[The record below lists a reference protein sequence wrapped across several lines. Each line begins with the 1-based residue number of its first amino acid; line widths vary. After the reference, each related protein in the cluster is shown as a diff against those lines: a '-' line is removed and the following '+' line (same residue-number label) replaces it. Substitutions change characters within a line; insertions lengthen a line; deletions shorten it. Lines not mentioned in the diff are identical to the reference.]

1 MLPGVGFSELLVLAL
16 AALIIVGPKD
26 LPMMMR
32 KVGQM
37 VGKGRAMAREF
48 QAAFEDIARQSEL
61 EELRKEIEDLKRT
74 NMMTEAQADL
84 ANMEGE
90 INSAVM
96 NKTREEAL
104 QAQKP
109 AADQSAPKPEPEAQ
123 TETAASDAAG
133 GDSPKSK
140 DDAA

>member
-26 LPMMMR
+26 LPLMMR

-96 NKTREEAL
+96 KKTMAEEKAS
-104 QAQKP
+104 AEAGAAKADKP
-109 AADQSAPKPEPEAQ
+109 APETAEATADTASPEAP
-123 TETAASDAAG
+123 A
-133 GDSPKSK
+133 PKSK

>member
-26 LPMMMR
+26 LPLMMR

-74 NMMTEAQADL
+74 NMMTEAEADL

-96 NKTREEAL
+96 KKTMAEEKAAT
-104 QAQKP
+104 QKAAETKADKP
-109 AADQSAPKPEPEAQ
+109 AA
-123 TETAASDAAG
+123 ETAEATANPASSEAPA
-133 GDSPKSK
+133 PKSK

>member
-26 LPMMMR
+26 LPLMMR

-37 VGKGRAMAREF
+37 
-48 QAAFEDIARQSEL
+48 AAFEDIARQSEL

-74 NMMTEAQADL
+74 NMMTEAEADL

-96 NKTREEAL
+96 KKTMAEEKAA
-104 QAQKP
+104 AQKAKETKADKP
-109 AADQSAPKPEPEAQ
+109 AA
-123 TETAASDAAG
+123 ETAEATAVPASSEASA
-133 GDSPKSK
+133 PKSK

>member
-26 LPMMMR
+26 LPLMMR

-96 NKTREEAL
+96 KKTMAEEKA
-104 QAQKP
+104 AAEAAAKP
-109 AADQSAPKPEPEAQ
+109 AAPAPETAEATADTASPEAP
-123 TETAASDAAG
+123 A
-133 GDSPKSK
+133 PKSK

>member
-26 LPMMMR
+26 LPLMMR

-96 NKTREEAL
+96 KKTMAEEKA
-104 QAQKP
+104 AAEAAAKP
-109 AADQSAPKPEPEAQ
+109 AAPAPETVEATADTASPEAP
-123 TETAASDAAG
+123 A
-133 GDSPKSK
+133 PKSK

>member
-1 MLPGVGFSELLVLAL
+1 MLPGIGFSELLLLGL

-32 KVGQM
+32 RIGQF

-48 QAAFEDIARQSEL
+48 QDAFEDIARQSEL
-61 EELRKEIEDLKRT
+61 EELRKEIEDLKRE
-74 NMMTEAQADL
+74 NAVKQATDDL
-84 ANMEGE
+84 AAMEAD

-96 NKTREEAL
+96 AKAPRE
-104 QAQKP
+104 
-109 AADQSAPKPEPEAQ
+109 AAKSEPEPEKPQAEAR
-123 TETAASDAAG
+123 ETG
-133 GDSPKSK
+133 

>member
-26 LPMMMR
+26 LPLMMR

-96 NKTREEAL
+96 KKTMAEEKA
-104 QAQKP
+104 AVEAAAKP
-109 AADQSAPKPEPEAQ
+109 AAPAPETAEATADTASPEAP
-123 TETAASDAAG
+123 A
-133 GDSPKSK
+133 PKSK